1 MIKISTSTN
10 DAAGPKSQEPP
21 PSSVQLYGISKF
33 WCISYICYLRIPNL
47 TENVQVVLPRFSFVT
62 NSRKTRVDYAKQ
74 TSCGTSWRST
84 SLVSFYW
91 HYYLHSHNVFLAG
104 LFSGMASH
112 VMTSRFIYPRMIR
125 RMTAEAKVTV
135 KPPTTGGPAAG
146 TAGTTQTILP
156 SLGASGAIYSAV
168 ALTAMAFPHTEIAL
182 MIPPSFP
189 IPIQWGVG
197 ALVVVDIVG
206 ALRGWRCVR

>member
-1 MIKISTSTN
+1 
-10 DAAGPKSQEPP
+10 
-21 PSSVQLYGISKF
+21 
-33 WCISYICYLRIPNL
+33 
-47 TENVQVVLPRFSFVT
+47 
-62 NSRKTRVDYAKQ
+62 
-74 TSCGTSWRST
+74 
-84 SLVSFYW
+84 
-91 HYYLHSHNVFLAG
+91 
-104 LFSGMASH
+104 
-112 VMTSRFIYPRMIR
+112 
-125 RMTAEAKVTV
+125 MTAEAKVTV